1 VGFVSTKDK
10 KLDSEER
17 ESDDSVPVTITG
29 TESVS
34 SSQACKDVRD
44 GKHAEKTAGYKKRP
58 SLYWIA
64 VLLAMWCLAVL
75 KGISIVTN
83 HGSNEM
89 KKAWTRKLEQ
99 GQASDLLRARK
110 REEELGELKGRIA
123 NKIPQESR
131 ANDLLRAR
139 KQ

>member
-1 VGFVSTKDK
+1 MT
-10 KLDSEER
+10 
-17 ESDDSVPVTITG
+17 VTITG

-44 GKHAEKTAGYKKRP
+44 GKNAEKTTSYKKRP

-75 KGISIVTN
+75 KDISIVTS

-89 KKAWTRKLEQ
+89 KKAIMIRLERDAVEAG
-99 GQASDLLRARK
+99 GQANDLLRARK
-110 REEELGELKGRIA
+110 REE
-123 NKIPQESR
+123 SR
-131 ANDLLRAR
+131 
-139 KQ
+139 